1 MFEKLRF
8 IGDITKVTVSKWAD
22 RWFVSITVDTG
33 TPNVPRDTRG
43 LRVIG
48 VDVGINALATL
59 DDGEPEACEPSSA
72 TDV

>member
-33 TPNVPRDTRG
+33 TPNVPRDTR
-43 LRVIG
+43 VIG
-48 VDVGINALATL
+48 VDVGINTLATL